1 MKLTL
6 KSTLSE
12 VMALATAAGA
22 LRAARFLKMCLLPFP
37 FNLPDAPTAAV
48 ACAPF
53 ALDLE
58 RVAEFFPTG
67 ICECML
73 CMWAD

>member
-1 MKLTL
+1 MKPTL

-22 LRAARFLKMCLLPFP
+22 LRAARFLKMCLLPLP
-37 FNLPDAPTAAV
+37 FTPPDAPEAAV

-58 RVAEFFPTG
+58 GVSEF
-67 ICECML
+67 
-73 CMWAD
+73 